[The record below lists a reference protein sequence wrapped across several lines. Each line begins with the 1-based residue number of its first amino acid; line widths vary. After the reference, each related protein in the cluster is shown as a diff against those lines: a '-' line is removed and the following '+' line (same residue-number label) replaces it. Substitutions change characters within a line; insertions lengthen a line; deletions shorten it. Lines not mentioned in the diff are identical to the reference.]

1 MAFDI
6 SSEIVFPMRLVS
18 TKSLEVEI
26 TVRWPT
32 DAEWLKR
39 ARARKVIMRKP
50 RAGVNETVLP
60 MPGPHDVEL
69 YESIKLNGAPAMTPA
84 EADKVLNAM
93 SRSEVTDVRLEGAD
107 AEVDMN
113 VISGPVTLKLRIPT
127 ADEVIHLQRAA
138 VRLLDLPFSQ
148 QEVRINPEPG
158 GRLFDDCGGRSDDY
172 PKGIP
177 LTHKDTAVRA
187 VIDYIDQRVGPQP
200 SEPNF

>member
-1 MAFDI
+1 RAVLLPGRHRASAATDGAAHQLAVAGLRFTGHRLFTFHEVLMAFDI

-39 ARARKVIMRKP
+39 ARARRVIRRKP
-50 RAGVNETVLP
+50 RAGVNEPVLP

-93 SRSEVTDVRLEGAD
+93 SRSEVTDVRLEGA
-107 AEVDMN
+107 
-113 VISGPVTLKLRIPT
+113 
-127 ADEVIHLQRAA
+127 
-138 VRLLDLPFSQ
+138 
-148 QEVRINPEPG
+148 
-158 GRLFDDCGGRSDDY
+158 
-172 PKGIP
+172 
-177 LTHKDTAVRA
+177 
-187 VIDYIDQRVGPQP
+187 
-200 SEPNF
+200 